1 MATHPFLSDGWITAV
16 RELREEYRERTTEPV
31 GEKVRM
37 NQLVTD
43 VPFGEGVIHSH
54 LDTSSGE
61 LKIEL
66 GHLDAPDVTLTLDY
80 DSARSIFVNQDRDA
94 AMQSFMAGK
103 IKVQGD
109 MAKLLAM
116 LQTPTDP
123 LAAEVAERIKAL
135 TE

>member
-1 MATHPFLSDGWITAV
+1 MATHPFLSDDWITAV
-16 RELREEYRERTTEPV
+16 RELRKEYRGRTTEPV

-37 NQLVTD
+37 NQVVTD
-43 VPFGEGVIHSH
+43 VPFGDGVIHSH

-61 LKIEL
+61 LEIEV
-66 GHLDAPDVTLTLDY
+66 GHLDSPDVTLTLDY

-94 AMQSFMAGK
+94 AMQAFMAGK

-116 LQTPTDP
+116 LQTPSDP
-123 LAAEVAERIKAL
+123 LAVEVAERIKAL

>member
-1 MATHPFLSDGWITAV
+1 MASYPFLSDDWIAAV
-16 RELREEYRERTTEPV
+16 RELREEYRERTTTPT
-31 GEKVRM
+31 GEAVRM
-37 NQLVTD
+37 NQVVTD

-61 LKIEL
+61 LEIEV
-66 GHLDAPDVTLTLDY
+66 GHLEAPDVTLTLDY

-94 AMQSFMAGK
+94 AMQAFMAGK
-103 IKVQGD
+103 IMVQGD

-116 LQTPTDP
+116 LQEPADP